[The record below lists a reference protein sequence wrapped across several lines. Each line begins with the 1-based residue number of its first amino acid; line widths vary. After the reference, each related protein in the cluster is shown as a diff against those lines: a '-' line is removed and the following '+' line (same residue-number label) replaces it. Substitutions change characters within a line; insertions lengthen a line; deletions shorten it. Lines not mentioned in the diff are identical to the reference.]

1 MTMEPVITIRSTA
14 SNRVLQIGEP
24 SGSFFPVKLT
34 GYSVAANTQ
43 LWSEMDAPELA
54 FFLTNLGEHRVPWKG
69 ALTWASLE
77 GDLGLSVTCTA
88 LGSVTFQVELR
99 GLPGAPEEW
108 SVQVGIETGLGELER
123 LAIEAKGLVDANNAI

>member
-1 MTMEPVITIRSTA
+1 MAMEPLVTIRSTA
-14 SNRVLQIGEP
+14 SNRVFQIGEP
-24 SGSFFPVKLT
+24 SGSFFPVELT
-34 GYSVAANTQ
+34 GYSVAANAQ

-54 FFLTNLGEHRVPWKG
+54 FFFVSLGEHRVPWKG

-88 LGSVTFQVELR
+88 LGSVTFQVKLR

-123 LAIEAKGLVDANNAI
+123 LAIEAKGLASANNAI

>member
-1 MTMEPVITIRSTA
+1 MAMEPLVTIRSTA

-24 SGSFFPVKLT
+24 SGSFFPVELV
-34 GYSVAANTQ
+34 GYSVTAHTQ
-43 LWSEMDAPELA
+43 LWSEMDAPDLA
-54 FFLTNLGEHRVPWKG
+54 FFFANLGEHRVPWKG

-88 LGSVTFQVELR
+88 LGSVIFQVKLR

-123 LAIEAKGLVDANNAI
+123 LAIEAKGLVNASNTI